1 MKNIVFVTGT
11 RADFGKLQPLA
22 QGAENVG
29 CSVTWYVTGMHM
41 LEKYGLTKIEVFKTG
56 HRVFESINQRES
68 DSQDIIMAKTITS
81 FSDYVLESKPEAV
94 VLHGDRVEALA
105 CALVCAMNYIPCI
118 HIEGGEV
125 SGTLDE
131 SLRHCVTKLAQFH
144 LVSSNDALNR
154 ILRMGEPKERIHLI
168 GSPELDGHLKCSKIN
183 IDSVRKRYQISFKD
197 YGICIFHPVTT
208 EQNIIE
214 NQTLV
219 LFNALESTKKCF
231 VVIAP
236 NNDPGCKHI
245 FDRLNVLDP
254 KYFRILPSM
263 RFDYFSALMSNSKIF
278 IGNSSAGIREAP
290 FLGIKSINLGT
301 RQLNRSSN
309 GEIINCS
316 ALDFEDIVKNINDYW
331 GAKVNQDTTFGDGSA
346 QIRFEDIL
354 RSGVFENVN
363 FQKSFIDPTNEL
375 LGAQCLA

>member
-41 LEKYGLTKIEVFKTG
+41 LEKYGLTKLEVFKTG
-56 HRVFESINQRES
+56 QRVFESINQRES

-94 VLHGDRVEALA
+94 ILHGDRIETLA

-154 ILRMGEPKERIHLI
+154 VLSMGEAKERIHVI
-168 GSPELDGHLKCSKIN
+168 GSPELDAHLKCTKID
-183 IDSVRKRYQISFKD
+183 IDSVRTRYQISFEN

-208 EQNIIE
+208 EQDIIK
-214 NQTLV
+214 NQTLI

-236 NNDPGCKHI
+236 NNDPGCEHI
-245 FDRLNVLDP
+245 FNRLNILDP

-278 IGNSSAGIREAP
+278 VGNSSAGIREAP
-290 FLGIKSINLGT
+290 FLGIKSINMGT

-316 ALDFEDIVKNINDYW
+316 PLDYECIVKNINDYW
-331 GAKVNQDTTFGDGSA
+331 GVKVKQDTTFGDGSA
-346 QIRFEDIL
+346 QMRFENLL
-354 RSGVFENVN
+354 RSAAFENVN
-363 FQKSFIDPTNEL
+363 FQKNFIDPTNQI
-375 LGAQCLA
+375 LGIQCAA